1 MSDNVIKPGSYEHKF
16 DGIKRIYGKQ
26 NQALLKNLHVAVVG
40 IGGVGSW
47 TVEAFARSGLG
58 EITII
63 DWDDVCYSNTN
74 RQIHALD
81 KNIGKSKVDVLK
93 ERVFEI
99 NSSCKVNAI
108 REYYT
113 AENANH
119 IISNGGKAVF
129 HKLDVSNSSEIET
142 VIKKIFDIEGS
153 IDLAVN
159 NAGIGGN
166 FDGIH
171 KLSLKDWNNTININL
186 TGVFCC
192 MQNEIKYM
200 LKQGAGRIVNV
211 ASVAGK
217 DGNANAS
224 AYSVGKAG
232 AIGLTKS
239 LGKELADKN
248 IAVNAVTPAGAK
260 TRILDQMTKEHVQRM
275 LSKVP
280 RGRFLEVEEFTSLIC
295 WLSSEENTFSTA
307 AVFDISGGRST
318 Y

>member
-1 MSDNVIKPGSYEHKF
+1 MEKITFDFKNKTAIITGGAQGFGLDIAKRFLKSGAKVIIWDIDPKMIEKCVKDLDH
-16 DGIKRIYGKQ
+16 
-26 NQALLKNLHVAVVG
+26 LNL
-40 IGGVGSW
+40 S
-47 TVEAFARSGLG
+47 
-58 EITII
+58 
-63 DWDDVCYSNTN
+63 SN
-74 RQIHALD
+74 I
-81 KNIGKSKVDVLK
+81 V
-93 ERVFEI
+93 
-99 NSSCKVNAI
+99 
-108 REYYT
+108 
-113 AENANH
+113 
-119 IISNGGKAVF
+119 
-129 HKLDVSNSSEIET
+129 DVSNYKEVESCAN
-142 VIKKIFDIEGS
+142 KIMENSNIDIL
-153 IDLAVN
+153 IN
-159 NAGIGGN
+159 NAGITGPTA
-166 FDGIH
+166 
-171 KLSLKDWNNTININL
+171 SLWEYDIEEWKKVVNINL
-186 TGVFCC
+186 MGTFNCC
-192 MQNEIKYM
+192 KAIVPNMIKNNY
-200 LKQGAGRIVNV
+200 GRIVNV

-224 AYSVGKAG
+224 AYSAGKAG